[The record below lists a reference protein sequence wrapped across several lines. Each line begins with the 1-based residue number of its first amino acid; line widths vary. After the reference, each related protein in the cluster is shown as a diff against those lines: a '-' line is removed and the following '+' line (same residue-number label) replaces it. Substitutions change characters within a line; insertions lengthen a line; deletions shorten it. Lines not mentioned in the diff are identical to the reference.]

1 MHTTFLK
8 VSMSA
13 LIFNG
18 LLFMQTALHAATT
31 IDFGD
36 DRSISI
42 GIGGITSYRTEEDAE
57 SDGTERSHDFKL
69 NSARLL
75 LSGSLNKNIK
85 GMFKTERVVSNG
97 SIDIIDANI
106 QYEIS
111 PDLSIWAG
119 RMVSPSDRANMAGPY
134 YSMGGGYWAG
144 VASRYGFNGGIYGR
158 DDGGAIVGK
167 AFDKRLSY
175 AVGAFDGDNIFR
187 FSGIGK
193 PSEPQDSKDLMYAGR
208 LQYNFW
214 DIEPGYYGTAN
225 YFGTKDILSIG
236 IAGRS
241 KKDAIFA
248 AGKVGDYQ
256 SYSIDF
262 LLEKRHVGAGTASME
277 AALYRYYT
285 DDVLLGEQGKSW
297 LIGTAYLFNRKV
309 GSGQFMPFVRYQQFS
324 ADGSTNASSVNSTN
338 NVDTKR
344 VEVGVNYVIEPYN
357 TIISAVYGDTKITNK
372 DDRNVF
378 NVAVQFQF

>member
-8 VSMSA
+8 ASISG

-18 LLFMQTALHAATT
+18 LLFMQTASFAATT
-31 IDFGD
+31 IDFGE

-42 GIGGITSYRTEEDAE
+42 SIGGITSYRTEEDAE
-57 SDGTERSHDFKL
+57 SNGTERSHDFKL

-85 GMFKTERVVSNG
+85 GMLKTERVVSNG
-97 SIDIIDANI
+97 SVDIIDANI

-111 PDLSIWAG
+111 PSLSIWAG
-119 RMVSPSDRANMAGPY
+119 RMLSPSDRANMAGPY

-167 AFDKRLSY
+167 ALDKRLTY
-175 AVGAFDGDNIFR
+175 AIGAFDGDNIFR

-193 PSEPQDSKDLMYAGR
+193 PSEPQGNNDLMYAGR
-208 LQYNFW
+208 VQYNFW
-214 DIEPGYYGTAN
+214 DVEPGYYGTAN

-241 KKDAIFA
+241 KKDAIA
-248 AGKVGDYQ
+248 KAGKVGDYQ
-256 SYSIDF
+256 SYSMDF
-262 LLEKRHVGAGTASME
+262 LFEKRNVGAGTASME
-277 AALYRYYT
+277 AAVYRYDT

-309 GSGQFMPFVRYQQFS
+309 GFGQFMPFIRYQQFA
-324 ADGSTNASSVNSTN
+324 ADGSTNASSLSPAKIN
-338 NVDTKR
+338 NTKR
-344 VEVGVNYVIEPYN
+344 AEVGINYVIEPYN
-357 TIISAVYGDTKITNK
+357 AVISAVYGDTKITDK

>member
-1 MHTTFLK
+1 MHITFLK
-8 VSMSA
+8 VSISA

-18 LLFMQTALHAATT
+18 LLFMQTASFAATT
-31 IDFGD
+31 IDFGE

-57 SDGTERSHDFKL
+57 SNGTERSHDFKL

-85 GMFKTERVVSNG
+85 AMLKTERVVSNG

-106 QYEIS
+106 QYEIN

-119 RMVSPSDRANMAGPY
+119 RMLSPSDRANMAGPY

-167 AFDKRLSY
+167 ALDKRLTY
-175 AVGAFDGDNIFR
+175 AIGAFDGDNIFR

-193 PSEPQDSKDLMYAGR
+193 PLAKDSDNLMYAAR

-241 KKDAIFA
+241 KKDAIA
-248 AGKVGDYQ
+248 VAGQVGDYQ
-256 SYSIDF
+256 SYSMDF
-262 LLEKRHVGAGTASME
+262 LLEKQNVGAGTASME
-277 AALYRYYT
+277 AAIYKYDT
-285 DDVLLGEQGKSW
+285 DNILLGEQGKAW
-297 LIGTAYLFNRKV
+297 LIGAGYLFNQKI
-309 GSGQFMPFVRYQQFS
+309 GFGQFMPFIRYQAFA
-324 ADGSTNASSVNSTN
+324 ADGTTNVNTVSSAKDVN
-338 NVDTKR
+338 TKR
-344 VEVGVNYVIEPYN
+344 VELGINYVIKPYN
-357 TIISAVYGDTKITNK
+357 AVISAVYGDTKITNK
-372 DDRNVF
+372 DDRNVL
-378 NVAVQFQF
+378 NIAIQFQY